1 MSPPV
6 PVVFA
11 LAQISFA
18 REPRVHAATRPSLRP
33 LYSMRV
39 IDGKT
44 SGDMR
49 RENMDSCFTTV
60 IEATGPREAWP
71 DDSTARCGLRQG
83 IQHSRGTSAKAPA
96 SLEYPIARRTLPSG
110 GGRDSGAH
118 DRAAPT
124 GA

>member
-1 MSPPV
+1 M
-6 PVVFA
+6 
-11 LAQISFA
+11 
-18 REPRVHAATRPSLRP
+18 HAATRSSLRP

-71 DDSTARCGLRQG
+71 DDS
-83 IQHSRGTSAKAPA
+83 
-96 SLEYPIARRTLPSG
+96 IAR
-110 GGRDSGAH
+110 
-118 DRAAPT
+118 
-124 GA
+124 